1 MKQHQLQV
9 GLLEGLKKKK
19 SSVTLSRLFQV
30 RSTAYNGSYE
40 RGEGERDRKGKVR
53 ACVQV
58 CVRVHVCV
66 CKRERERKR
75 DSKGRKKG
83 VVGVL

>member
-9 GLLEGLKKKK
+9 GLLKGLKKKK
-19 SSVTLSRLFQV
+19 NSETLSRLFQV

-58 CVRVHVCV
+58 CVHVHVCV
-66 CKRERERKR
+66 CVQERERENER
-75 DSKGRKKG
+75 
-83 VVGVL
+83 